1 MKLGTF
7 RSSALLAAGSL
18 AAAAL
23 AQQPFAQDGTTPAPA
38 SGFNIPA
45 NPEFLTASDPSI
57 RKATAIV
64 NGHVITGTDLDHRLA
79 LVVLANEGG
88 IPPEELQRVRLQVL
102 RNLIDETLQIQ
113 AAEAKEIKVEPREID
128 RYFGEYARSF
138 NRSPEEFSAYLKSV
152 GSSVAS
158 IKRQIHGEI
167 AWRRLQSRE
176 IEPFVNVAQEEV
188 QALID
193 RLNASKGQQEFNVS
207 EIFLSGTAENQAQT
221 LAEANAVVE
230 RIRQGFPFAVAA
242 QQLSEASTR
251 GVGGDLSWVRAEQLP
266 EPLSQAVQQLPVGQV
281 SNPIPVPGG
290 YSILLVKDARR
301 VLVADQRDAVLSLK
315 QVSIRFPANTT
326 QEQATPIVERL
337 VQTVGSMGGCGR
349 AEEAAATIGAEVTT
363 NDQVAARE
371 LPGPL
376 QEMLLNLSIG
386 QATTP
391 FGSVQD
397 RVSVLVLC
405 GRDDPAPTEGPSFE
419 RIHTALLDTR
429 VNQRARRYLRDLR
442 RDAVVDYR

>member
-1 MKLGTF
+1 MMKLGTF
-7 RSSALLAAGSL
+7 RSSALVLAGSL
-18 AAAAL
+18 VAAAAL
-23 AQQPFAQDGTTPAPA
+23 AQTTGNAPA
-38 SGFNIPA
+38 RSGLDIPA
-45 NPEFLTASDPSI
+45 NPEFLSNNDPSI

-64 NGHVITGTDLDHRLA
+64 NGYVITGTDVDQRVA
-79 LVVLANEGG
+79 LVVLANGG
-88 IPPEELQRVRLQVL
+88 AEMTPEEMQRLRAQVL

-113 AAEAKEIKVEPREID
+113 AAEGKDIKVEPRD
-128 RYFGEYARSF
+128 VTSYFAQYSKSF
-138 NRSPEEFSAYLKSV
+138 NRDPKEFAAYLKTV
-152 GSSVAS
+152 GSSEAS

-167 AWRRLQSRE
+167 AWRRLQSRQ
-176 IEPFVNVAQEEV
+176 IEPFVNVGQEEV
-188 QALID
+188 KAIVD
-193 RLNASKGQQEFNVS
+193 RLNASKGQQEYNVS
-207 EIFLSGTAENQAQT
+207 EIFLSGTSETQART
-221 LAEANAVVE
+221 LAEANAIVE

-242 QQLSEASTR
+242 QQTSEASTR

-266 EPLSQAVQQLPVGQV
+266 DPLSQAVTQLPIGQV

-315 QVSIRFPANTT
+315 QVSLRFPAGTT
-326 QEQATPIVERL
+326 QAVATPLVERL
-337 VQTVGSMGGCGR
+337 VSTVGSMGGCGR
-349 AEEAAATIGAEVTT
+349 AEEAAAKIGAEVTT
-363 NDQVAARE
+363 NDQVVVRE

-376 QEMLLNLSIG
+376 QDMLLKLSIG

-405 GRDDPAPTEGPSFE
+405 GRDDPPATEGPSAE
-419 RIHTALLDTR
+419 RIYAQLSEQR